1 MNSIFFI
8 DEQHSINFKKVLLRW
23 NVGKTNMEYQ
33 TACYILAIPM
43 IFEKVEKYIGSF
55 ESPIDWIWFW
65 EFKYTLSKLPEYQ
78 GDLEDMQD
86 VPYDLS
92 GSMVQLGKF
101 ALNMWNGYK
110 HFNLCDCMNSLDEQ
124 H

>member
-33 TACYILAIPM
+33 TACYILAVPM

-55 ESPIDWIWFW
+55 KSPIDWIWFW
-65 EFKYTLSKLPEYQ
+65 EFKYTLSKLRHSPSKLFEKTGAKY
-78 GDLEDMQD
+78 E
-86 VPYDLS
+86 VKS
-92 GSMVQLGKF
+92 V
-101 ALNMWNGYK
+101 
-110 HFNLCDCMNSLDEQ
+110 
-124 H
+124 